1 MGRERHAPLGWS
13 IYHMNAIASPQQL
26 TPSLAGGDARLLV
39 AEQVLP
45 GHPDKLSDQI
55 ADGVLDIALAAD
67 PQAIVQIEVAVHDE
81 TCFVN
86 GRCSTAG
93 DALAEESIHK
103 TVRAVYERA
112 GFGVPFPAVGDGKDY
127 QCPRG
132 SEVRILTSLQLDEAD
147 PLETAEREYADDQAI
162 HVGYA
167 VATPET
173 RYLPIEQHLA
183 LALRDRVLA
192 LSLNRRE
199 LGAGPDG
206 KLVVTLRPTG
216 DVAPRYEVRD
226 VIVSLQHLDLAPL
239 VQLERAVREVIIDEL
254 AAQHVLMPELLA
266 EPARETP
273 IRFNRSVVFVRGG
286 PMNDNGQTGRKLVC
300 DFYGPRVPL
309 GGGALS
315 GKDPWRLDRAGTF
328 RARQIAL
335 AIVETGFVQDALVT
349 FVWAPRDPRPSHV
362 GILCEGRALPRATVA
377 KWLRRIDP
385 ALRATWE
392 ELGLSR
398 VNYENCARGGH
409 FGRGMPWESGAP
421 TSARSQH
428 DEEATCR

>member
-1 MGRERHAPLGWS
+1 
-13 IYHMNAIASPQQL
+13 
-26 TPSLAGGDARLLV
+26 
-39 AEQVLP
+39 
-45 GHPDKLSDQI
+45 
-55 ADGVLDIALAAD
+55 
-67 PQAIVQIEVAVHDE
+67 
-81 TCFVN
+81 
-86 GRCSTAG
+86 
-93 DALAEESIHK
+93 
-103 TVRAVYERA
+103 
-112 GFGVPFPAVGDGKDY
+112 VGDGQDY

-192 LSLNRRE
+192 LSLTRRE

-216 DVAPRYEVRD
+216 DVTPRYEVRD

-239 VQLERAVREVIIDEL
+239 VQLERAVREVVIAEL

-266 EPARETP
+266 EPSRELP

-286 PMNDNGQTGRKLVC
+286 PMNDNGQTGRKPVC

-315 GKDPWRLDRAGTF
+315 GKDPWRLDRAGAF

-349 FVWAPRDPRPSHV
+349 FAWAPRDQRPSHV
-362 GILCEGRALPRATVA
+362 SVLCEGQVLAEPVVA

-385 ALRATWE
+385 SLRATWE
-392 ELGLSR
+392 ELELSK
-398 VNYENCARGGH
+398 VNYEYCARGGH
-409 FGRGMPWESGAP
+409 FGRGMPWEN
-421 TSARSQH
+421 TTQ
-428 DEEATCR
+428 